1 MGPGEPLRAPYGL
14 PVSAWEWWVAQKR
27 DPGCMSVAKTTPD
40 DIPELVEDPEATASP
55 VRTPERAE
63 AAPALAGDP
72 GNTVSAHHPR
82 T

>member
-1 MGPGEPLRAPYGL
+1 
-14 PVSAWEWWVAQKR
+14 
-27 DPGCMSVAKTTPD
+27 MSVAKTTPD